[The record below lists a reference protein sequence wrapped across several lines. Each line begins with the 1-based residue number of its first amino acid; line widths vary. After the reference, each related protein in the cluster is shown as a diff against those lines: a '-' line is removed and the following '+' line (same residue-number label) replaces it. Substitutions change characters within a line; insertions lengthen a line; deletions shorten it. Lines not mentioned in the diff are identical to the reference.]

1 MHTRAEH
8 DSMGLIEVPEARL
21 WGAQTQ
27 RALAHFGES
36 MERMPDEVIRAL
48 ATVKAACARVNADL
62 GLLPADKAQAI
73 QTAADEVARG
83 ACAIEFPL
91 SVWQTGSG
99 TQSHMNMNEV
109 LANRASELMGSPRGN
124 DRCVHPNDDVNL
136 GQSTNDVFPTALHL
150 AVALGITHRL
160 LPAVN
165 GLRDALLE
173 KSTRFRDV
181 IKVGRTH
188 LQDAAPLTLGQ
199 EMSGYAC
206 QLEAAR
212 AFIEAAMPAICQL
225 AIGGSAVGTGLNA
238 HPEFGT
244 RVAQRLAEQ
253 TGLPF
258 QSAPNKFAVMAAH
271 DALVNVHGALRTL
284 AVALTKIANDLRW
297 LASGPRAGLGEISLP
312 SNEPGS
318 SMMPGKTNPTQCES
332 LLMISCQVMANDV
345 AMSLAGSAGNFQL
358 NAHKPLM
365 ALALTQS
372 IRVLTQGM
380 LNFNRYCVAGIEAN
394 RERIAQHLSQSLML
408 ATALSPHL
416 GYDRVGEL
424 VSRAHNA
431 NTTLREEAVA
441 SGWLSPEQFDLWVDP
456 TRMV

>member
-1 MHTRAEH
+1 M
-8 DSMGLIEVPEARL
+8 
-21 WGAQTQ
+21 
-27 RALAHFGES
+27 
-36 MERMPDEVIRAL
+36 
-48 ATVKAACARVNADL
+48 
-62 GLLPADKAQAI
+62 
-73 QTAADEVARG
+73 
-83 ACAIEFPL
+83 
-91 SVWQTGSG
+91 
-99 TQSHMNMNEV
+99 
-109 LANRASELMGSPRGN
+109 
-124 DRCVHPNDDVNL
+124 
-136 GQSTNDVFPTALHL
+136 HL

-160 LPAVN
+160 LPALN

-173 KSTRFRDV
+173 KSTHFRDV

-258 QSAPNKFAVMAAH
+258 LSAPNKFAVMAAH

-441 SGWLSPEQFDLWVDP
+441 SGWVSPEQFDLWVDP